1 MEDILKDIS
10 GLVGVSGCFVCDSEG
25 QVLASTLPS
34 VPDQDALLTVGRTIN
49 QTTAGLFAAR
59 RRKVHELDFLFAEG
73 RVVIKPL
80 SHGSL
85 CVICAR
91 NMNVPLLNLTANLAA
106 RKLSEQ
112 MKGDRSD
119 SEAVEPESV
128 PTAQALQ
135 AIVDAY
141 PDIVS
146 PVMALEQSLST
157 ANRDSVLTLLGER
170 AGAEVFRR
178 RYASMSVPASVSQA
192 LELVVLPAVS
202 PFAIADARGGT
213 LDVLACPFCRNLP
226 SSSPRCHFLAGFVQ
240 GLLNSV
246 PGLAQVE
253 VAETLC
259 RGKGDDTCS
268 FWATQK
274 GT

>member
-1 MEDILKDIS
+1 MEAILKEIS
-10 GLVGVSGCFVCDSEG
+10 AIVGVSGCFVCNSEG
-25 QVLASTLPS
+25 DVLASTLPS
-34 VPDQDALLTVGRTIN
+34 VLDQDALVTVGRTIS
-49 QTTAGLFAAR
+49 QTTAGIFAAR
-59 RRKVHELDFLFAEG
+59 RRKVHELDLLFSEG
-73 RVVIKPL
+73 RMVVKPL
-80 SHGSL
+80 SQGSL
-85 CVICAR
+85 CVLCAR
-91 NMNVPLLNLTANLAA
+91 NMNVPLLNLTANVAA
-106 RKLSEQ
+106 RKLSEE
-112 MKGDRSD
+112 MKGNRLESG
-119 SEAVEPESV
+119 AVEPDAVLAE
-128 PTAQALQ
+128 QALQ
-135 AIVDAY
+135 GIVDAY

-146 PVMALEQSLST
+146 PVMGLEQSLT
-157 ANRDSVLTLLGER
+157 AANRDSVLTMLGRR
-170 AGAEVFRR
+170 AGAEVFQR

-192 LELVVLPAVS
+192 LELVVVPAVS

-213 LDVLACPFCRNLP
+213 LDVLACPFCRNAP
-226 SSSPRCHFLAGFVQ
+226 SSTPRCHFLAGFVQ

>member
-1 MEDILKDIS
+1 MEGILKDIS
-10 GLVGVSGCFVCDSEG
+10 AMVGVSGCFVCNSEG
-25 QVLASTLPS
+25 DVLASTLPS
-34 VPDQDALLTVGRTIN
+34 VLDQNALVTVGRTIS
-49 QTTAGLFAAR
+49 QTTAGIFAAR
-59 RRKVHELDFLFAEG
+59 RRKVHELDLLFSEG
-73 RVVIKPL
+73 RMVVKPL
-80 SHGSL
+80 SQGSL
-85 CVICAR
+85 CVLCAR
-91 NMNVPLLNLTANLAA
+91 NMNVPLLNLTANVAA
-106 RKLSEQ
+106 RKLSEE
-112 MKGDRSD
+112 MKGNRLESG
-119 SEAVEPESV
+119 AVEPDAVLAE
-128 PTAQALQ
+128 QALQ
-135 AIVDAY
+135 GIVDAY

-146 PVMALEQSLST
+146 PVMGLEQSLT
-157 ANRDSVLTLLGER
+157 AANRDSVLTMLGRR
-170 AGAEVFRR
+170 AGAEVFQR

-192 LELVVLPAVS
+192 LELVVVPAVS

-213 LDVLACPFCRNLP
+213 LDVLACPFCRNAP
-226 SSSPRCHFLAGFVQ
+226 SSTPRCHFLAGFVQ

>member
-1 MEDILKDIS
+1 MEAILKEIS
-10 GLVGVSGCFVCDSEG
+10 AIVGVSGCFVCNSEG
-25 QVLASTLPS
+25 EVLASTLPS
-34 VPDQDALLTVGRTIN
+34 VLDQDALVTVGRTIS
-49 QTTAGLFAAR
+49 QTTAGILAAR
-59 RRKVHELDFLFAEG
+59 RRKVHELDLLFSEG

-80 SHGSL
+80 SQGSL
-85 CVICAR
+85 CVVCAR
-91 NMNVPLLNLTANLAA
+91 NMNVPLLNLTANVAA
-106 RKLSEQ
+106 RKLSEE
-112 MKGDRSD
+112 MKGDRSE
-119 SEAVEPESV
+119 SEAVESESV
-128 PTAQALQ
+128 PAAQALQ
-135 AIVDAY
+135 GIVDAY

-146 PVMALEQSLST
+146 PVMGLEQSLTT
-157 ANRDSVLTLLGER
+157 ANRDSVLTMLGQR
-170 AGAEVFRR
+170 AGAEVFER

-192 LELVVLPAVS
+192 LELVVVPAVS

-213 LDVLACPFCRNLP
+213 LDVLACPFCRNVP